1 MMMLTIQKKS
11 KHISLSL
18 LLIATSV
25 IPTHSNAVELTPLF
39 GYRGGGDFIDT
50 TTDTTHT
57 VRSSDIYGLIVG
69 FPYDYKRDF
78 EIYYSHQSSELS
90 SITITEPTTTTETI
104 PLSIDYLHFGG
115 TAPVS
120 ENKNNGMTTFVTGGL
135 GFTYLSPD
143 FSGLQSD
150 LRASFSIGFGMKWPL
165 AENIALR
172 LETRGFATLFDNNS
186 TIFCSGGCA
195 ISISGNLFMQGEVFA
210 GIGFKF

>member
-1 MMMLTIQKKS
+1 MKMLSKQKQA
-11 KHISLSL
+11 KHLLLSL
-18 LLIATSV
+18 ILIMTTLASTQ
-25 IPTHSNAVELTPLF
+25 SNAVELTPLF
-39 GYRGGGDFIDT
+39 GYRGGGDFIDQ

-69 FPYDYKRDF
+69 FPYDYKRNF
-78 EIYYSHQSSELS
+78 EVYYSHQSSELS
-90 SITITEPTTTTETI
+90 SITVTEPTTTSATI

-120 ENKNNGMTTFVTGGL
+120 ENKNNGMTTVVTGGL

-143 FSGLQSD
+143 YPDTQSD

-165 AENIALR
+165 SENIALR